1 MMVLADGFEEIEMSA
16 PLDILRRLGMNVRTA
31 ALKQPMVTGAHGLSV
46 QADSL
51 LSEVDFRQLG
61 GVILPGGP
69 ASWVL
74 KETEEVLT
82 LVREMDAAGK
92 LVAAICAAPMVLAEA
107 GILRG
112 RKVTCYP
119 APDVRQAVLD
129 AGGELQEAPAVTDG
143 MLITGRGPAAAL
155 EFGYA
160 IANLLVGKQSTA
172 SLQEGMCYPPYK
184 F

>member
-119 APDVRQAVLD
+119 APDVRQGVLD

-160 IANLLVGKQSTA
+160 IASFLVGKQSTA